1 MSKILIVDRLWSM
14 FKDFLMRKMLKS
26 QGVPEAQIDQALL
39 MINKNPELFK
49 KIADEIQIKS
59 SAGGDKMAATMAV
72 MKKYESEL
80 KGLKN

>member
-1 MSKILIVDRLWSM
+1 M

-39 MINKNPELFK
+39 MINKNPDLFK
-49 KIADEIQIKS
+49 KIADEIQIKT
-59 SAGGDKMAATMAV
+59 SAGGDKMAVTMEV

-80 KGLKN
+80 KAIK